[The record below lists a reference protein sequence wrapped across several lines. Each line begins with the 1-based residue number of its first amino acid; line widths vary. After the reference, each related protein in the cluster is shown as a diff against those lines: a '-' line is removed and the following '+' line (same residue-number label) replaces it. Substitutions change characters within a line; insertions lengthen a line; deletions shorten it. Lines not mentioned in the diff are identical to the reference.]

1 MAGLLSSAVF
11 ALLIVVTTT
20 FGASAALMERR
31 VALVIG
37 NSIYKNTNLSLAN
50 PKNDADDVAGVLK
63 SLGFEVIQSTDA
75 SKRDID
81 VALQRFA
88 RAATNADSA
97 LFFYAGHAMQYQGRN
112 YLMPV
117 DAELEDEVSLRYNM
131 VLIDDVRVAL
141 DRASGVKIMI
151 LDACR
156 NNPLADKFMRTLMG
170 ATRAA
175 MSTRGL
181 ARVDK
186 TQGMVVAYATAADDV
201 AMDGNNARNS
211 PFTTALL
218 KRMQEPG
225 LEIEMMFRRI
235 ASDVNAQTSGRQR
248 PETYISLLSEYYLN
262 QSDRLVWEKL
272 RDSGDIVAIRE
283 FMTRFPYSVHAWDAK
298 YRLDI
303 LERSARERDEQ
314 ARLQREREKGEREAA
329 QRREIEEKLQKLE
342 AERRKEETDA
352 VQREAERRREAQERL
367 AKAETDRQR
376 TDRERAERETAEQR
390 AEAER
395 LARIE
400 AERKKVEQEEAER
413 QAAKR
418 KADEARIAMVET
430 ERRQREEAARK
441 QEAAE
446 RLAKLEAER
455 VQAQRE
461 AKERETARLR
471 EQAERQ
477 KAERNCQLERAT
489 LGAIETNLGKLQTL
503 VNQSTCEEVRIAAGE
518 KVAALTAQREL
529 ETQACKRED
538 ELLALLK
545 GTGAEAKQRLVE
557 FQKQMTCER
566 LRPVVVAILSKPDA
580 PAAPDASLIRN
591 TQIALRRIGCFSGAD
606 TGEMNDATRSALKRF
621 LSRTDRNEA
630 DLRITPELL
639 TEIEAQQPGTCPLVC
654 PAGKVARGDTCI
666 VERPN
671 KPPVRAERPRPERT
685 AAPPRSLA
693 PPVAERAPAAPAP
706 RAEAK
711 PGSAPRALGIG
722 F

>member
-37 NSIYKNTNLSLAN
+37 NSLYKNTNLSLAN

-63 SLGFEVIQSTDA
+63 ALGFEVIQSTDA

-156 NNPLADKFMRTLMG
+156 NNPLADRFMRTLMG

-201 AMDGNNARNS
+201 AMDGTNARNS

-235 ASDVNAQTSGRQR
+235 ASDVNAQTGGRQR

-262 QSDRLVWEKL
+262 HSDRLVWEKL

-329 QRREIEEKLQKLE
+329 QRREVEEKLQRLE
-342 AERRKEETDA
+342 AERRKDETDA

-376 TDRERAERETAEQR
+376 ADRERAERETAQQR

-400 AERKKVEQEEAER
+400 TERKKVEQ
-413 QAAKR
+413 
-418 KADEARIAMVET
+418 DEAQRQT

-455 VQAQRE
+455 IQAQRE

-489 LGAIETNLGKLQTL
+489 LGAIETNLGKLQSL

-529 ETQACKRED
+529 EAQACKRED

-580 PAAPDASLIRN
+580 PAEASRELIRN

-606 TGEMNDATRSALKRF
+606 TGEMNDATRSALRRF

-639 TEIEAQQPGTCPLVC
+639 SEIDAQQPGTCPLVC
-654 PAGKVARGDTCI
+654 PAGKIARGDTCI

-671 KPPVRAERPRPERT
+671 KPPVRVERPRPERT

-693 PPVAERAPAAPAP
+693 PPPVAERALPPAAATV

-711 PGSAPRALGIG
+711 PAAPRALGIG

>member
-31 VALVIG
+31 VALIIG
-37 NSIYKNTNLSLAN
+37 NSLYKNTNLSLAN

-235 ASDVNAQTSGRQR
+235 ASDVNAQTGGRQR

-262 QSDRLVWEKL
+262 QSDRLVWDKL
-272 RDSGDIVAIRE
+272 RDSGDLVAIRE

-342 AERRKEETDA
+342 AERRKDETDA

-367 AKAETDRQR
+367 SKAETDRQR
-376 TDRERAERETAEQR
+376 ADRERTERETAQQR

-395 LARIE
+395 IARIE

-430 ERRQREEAARK
+430 ERRQREEAARR

-455 VQAQRE
+455 IQAQRE

-489 LGAIETNLGKLQTL
+489 LGAIETNLGKLQSL

-518 KVAALTAQREL
+518 KVAALTAQRDL
-529 ETQACKRED
+529 EAQACKRED

-545 GTGAEAKQRLVE
+545 GTGAESRQRLVE

-580 PAAPDASLIRN
+580 PDASLVRN
-591 TQIALRRIGCFSGAD
+591 TQIALRRIGCLSGAD

-630 DLRITPELL
+630 DLSITPALL
-639 TEIEAQQPGTCPLVC
+639 TEIEGQQPGTCPLVC
-654 PAGKVARGDTCI
+654 AAGKIARGDTCI

-671 KPPVRAERPRPERT
+671 KTFRAERPRPERT

-693 PPVAERAPAAPAP
+693 PPVAERAPAP

-711 PGSAPRALGIG
+711 PASAPRALGIG